1 MAIVKSMSKFSRRYR
16 RHRLVRHR
24 SHKSWVVHLEFDWNR
39 SVGTGHM
46 RSIHTLRKVG
56 YTTLFHVIQH
66 RLLVRVQHLLGSDVH
81 GWFPAWNHA
90 KATIK
95 TINKRVAFLHK
106 WASWLILVFFQ
117 SHITKLPTYRYFT
130 TRSITSAIYYGEWYL
145 RAMAQSYS
153 HRFGIQQR
161 LSARLS
167 KTTQTASGWLVVF
180 LNLIKKR
187 VKSTHSYPLLFGS
200 GINRMRKSHFLY
212 FFAFI
217 FPSRTRLCI
226 YVCLMCVENDPLL
239 YENLICMKWTAS
251 YSLSR

>member
-130 TRSITSAIYYGEWYL
+130 SRSITSAIYYGEWYL

-153 HRFGIQQR
+153 HRLAFSRGCQPGCRKQHR
-161 LSARLS
+161 LLRAD
-167 KTTQTASGWLVVF
+167 WLFF

-200 GINRMRKSHFLY
+200 GINQLANAEISFLV
-212 FFAFI
+212 FFAVI

-226 YVCLMCVENDPLL
+226 YVCLMCVENDPPSLRKF
-239 YENLICMKWTAS
+239 NLHEMNS
-251 YSLSR
+251 